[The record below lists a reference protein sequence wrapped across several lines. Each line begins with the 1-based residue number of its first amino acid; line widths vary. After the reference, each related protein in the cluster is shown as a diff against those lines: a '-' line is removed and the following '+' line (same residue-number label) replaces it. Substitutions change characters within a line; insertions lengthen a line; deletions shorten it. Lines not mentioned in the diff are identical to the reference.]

1 MSDNV
6 NRDGTAGPGDSA
18 AGDRIDWDAIRDLP
32 GYRELTR
39 ARRRVVLPAAVVYLA
54 GYFGF
59 LLLAGLA
66 PGALGHGV
74 HGGLTV
80 GFVLMAA
87 VFVLVWL
94 VALVYVKVSNG
105 RLDRRADDV
114 SDQARA
120 LVAAHARDTAR

>member
-1 MSDNV
+1 MPDNL
-6 NRDGTAGPGDSA
+6 NRDGAAGPGDSA
-18 AGDRIDWDAIRDLP
+18 AGGSTDWDAIRDLP

-39 ARRRVVLPAAVVYLA
+39 ARRRVVVPAAVIYLA

-66 PGALGHGV
+66 PGVLGHGV

-80 GFVLMAA
+80 GFILMAA
-87 VFVLVWL
+87 VFVLVWV

-105 RLDRRADDV
+105 PLDRRADEV
-114 SDQARA
+114 SDQARK
-120 LVAAHARDTAR
+120 LVASSAREAAR

>member
-1 MSDNV
+1 MPDNV
-6 NRDGTAGPGDSA
+6 NRDGA
-18 AGDRIDWDAIRDLP
+18 ARPADPATGDRTDWDAIRDLP

-39 ARRRVVLPAAVVYLA
+39 ARRRVVLPASVVYLA

-66 PGALGHGV
+66 PGALGHSV

-80 GFVLMAA
+80 GFILMAA
-87 VFVLVWL
+87 VFVLVWV

-105 RLDRRADDV
+105 RLDRQADEV
-114 SDQARA
+114 SAQARR
-120 LVAAHARDTAR
+120 LMSPGTREAAR